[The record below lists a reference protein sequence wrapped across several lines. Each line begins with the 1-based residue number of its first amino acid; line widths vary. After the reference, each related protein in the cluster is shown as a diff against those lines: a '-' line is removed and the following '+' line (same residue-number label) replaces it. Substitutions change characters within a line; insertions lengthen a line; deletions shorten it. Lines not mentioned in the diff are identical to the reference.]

1 MVSFTKDFQ
10 EIVDEPFLD
19 YATGE
24 IKQGAQYFK
33 PLSGTIMHYIEYME
47 HKFEGDTGVLE
58 RKHIQVDGLVYI
70 GKEANN
76 IEEQPLDVEKPQ
88 VFINEEEIKNF
99 ILALT
104 PEEARK
110 IGISRN
116 EPYYLKKNVVE

>member
-1 MVSFTKDFQ
+1 M
-10 EIVDEPFLD
+10 PFLD

-33 PLSGTIMHYIEYME
+33 PLSKTIIDYIGHIEN
-47 HKFEGDTGVLE
+47 KFEVILE
-58 RKHIQVDGLVYI
+58 FQREKHIHVDGLVYI

-116 EPYYLKKNVVE
+116 EPYYLKKNVMEES